1 MLSER
6 RRAVREQYE
15 ALQQRRALQDTP
27 THTHTP
33 SLPSHVFNPA
43 SSTAPLVLFCPQAR
57 PALTLD
63 SAQKAQLQ
71 LQVQQVRRSD
81 SSTFPLLKCE
91 RTSCLIQVGGVMA
104 NELKEPRLTSRVA
117 HFRLCC

>member
-27 THTHTP
+27 THTP
-33 SLPSHVFNPA
+33 SLPSHVFDTT
-43 SSTAPLVLFCPQAR
+43 SSPTPLVVFCPQARPQAR

-71 LQVQQVRRSD
+71 LQVQQVGPVTRA
-81 SSTFPLLKCE
+81 P
-91 RTSCLIQVGGVMA
+91 
-104 NELKEPRLTSRVA
+104 SRI
-117 HFRLCC
+117 